1 MKIKHLLLL
10 FITISISSFGQTKF
24 EEEAKDFFWGS
35 NDQYKNANDIPEK
48 WNNESGVIIYKNE
61 NYDFH
66 KFGKNVTYKTSIR
79 KRIKLLDKAAVK
91 EFSEFSFTKR
101 FRTNKGRYTWRSKGN
116 NVIGIKIVK
125 PDGSETIIDVNKD
138 AIEVDGENK
147 IAIANLEVGDII
159 DYYFYKTEPFKS
171 TYAFSFDPVE
181 TTLGEEYPIMDFKLF
196 FETENDFFINFNSF
210 NDAPELKQLSTEKK
224 SIRRYELTA
233 SDVEKYKSQRW
244 FYPLVELPSYKF
256 QVYFARSG
264 KFENRALAFLPEKEN
279 IIKKRA
285 TKEEVL
291 DLYDKRF
298 KPDGDIGDIK
308 DFFKDKSFKNDTE
321 KVTAAYYYMRHYYLT
336 RFVEAIFISEAKIM
350 YNPFVYYGNNPV
362 FIRNQKQFIKH
373 FTEFLKRHKIKYEI
387 VVAKK
392 RYDGT
397 IDELIIEKNVNV
409 FLKINTKTPFYVS
422 FFSAH
427 TSLNEYSALVESSD
441 VFLLSKTKNKID
453 VIKNGKLPISTYS
466 QNETKK
472 VVTLTVNE
480 DFSGLKISAI
490 NSHKG
495 YMKASEQY
503 DRLLFNDYVNEDYKK
518 YETET
523 FIELVRRKKDK
534 AKYKKE
540 LNALAEKLKETQEER
555 FEESAKGEYGVSD
568 IEDYNFEI
576 TETGRYGLDTYFTY
590 IEDFNVKNEF
600 IKKAGPN
607 YIIEI
612 GKFISGQIDLD
623 DDDRKRTE
631 NIYMNYPRSFNYQI
645 ILNIP
650 DGYTVA
656 GLDKLNKSVDN
667 STGAF
672 ISEAKIED
680 NKLIISTSKQ
690 YKNNFEPNSNW
701 SLMIAF
707 LDEAFQF
714 TNEKILLKKQ

>member
-1 MKIKHLLLL
+1 
-10 FITISISSFGQTKF
+10 
-24 EEEAKDFFWGS
+24 
-35 NDQYKNANDIPEK
+35 
-48 WNNESGVIIYKNE
+48 
-61 NYDFH
+61 
-66 KFGKNVTYKTSIR
+66 
-79 KRIKLLDKAAVK
+79 
-91 EFSEFSFTKR
+91 
-101 FRTNKGRYTWRSKGN
+101 
-116 NVIGIKIVK
+116 
-125 PDGSETIIDVNKD
+125 
-138 AIEVDGENK
+138 
-147 IAIANLEVGDII
+147 
-159 DYYFYKTEPFKS
+159 
-171 TYAFSFDPVE
+171 
-181 TTLGEEYPIMDFKLF
+181 
-196 FETENDFFINFNSF
+196 
-210 NDAPELKQLSTEKK
+210 
-224 SIRRYELTA
+224 
-233 SDVEKYKSQRW
+233 
-244 FYPLVELPSYKF
+244 
-256 QVYFARSG
+256 VYFARSG
-264 KFENRALAFLPEKEN
+264 KFENRALAFLPEKES

-291 DLYDKRF
+291 DLYDSRF

-308 DFFKDKSFKNDTE
+308 DFFKGKSFKNDTE
-321 KVTAAYYYMRHYYLT
+321 KVTSAYYYMRHYYLT

-350 YNPFVYYGNNPV
+350 YNPFVYYGNYPV

-397 IDELIIEKNVNV
+397 IDELLIEKNVNV

-427 TSLNEYSALVESSD
+427 TSLNEYSALVEGSN

-472 VVTLTVNE
+472 EVTLTINE
-480 DFSGLKISAI
+480 DFSGLKISSI
-490 NSHKG
+490 NSYKG
-495 YMKASEQY
+495 YMKSGEQY

-518 YETET
+518 YGTET

-540 LNALAEKLKETQEER
+540 LNALAEKLKEKQEER
-555 FEESAKGEYGVSD
+555 FKESAKGEYGVSD

-576 TETGRYGLDTYFTY
+576 NETGRYGLDTYFTY
-590 IEDFNVKNEF
+590 TEDFNVKNEF
-600 IKKAGPN
+600 IKKAGQN

-645 ILNIP
+645 ILSIP

-672 ISEAKIED
+672 ISEAKTED
-680 NKLIISTSKQ
+680 NMLIISTSKQ

-701 SLMIAF
+701 SLMTAF

-714 TNEKILLKKQ
+714 TNEKILLKKK